1 MKASERQQSR
11 IDRLCRKGDPR
22 RTRRWDDGDPD
33 YVAEFGLRPADVPV
47 LIDIALQWA
56 DAERPEDEVLFAP
69 IHAWRALGQLRAAE
83 AVEPLL
89 AAQDSLDA
97 WGDQWYLEEFHDLF
111 GLIGPPAVPA
121 LKTYVADRG
130 HGEFPRISA
139 ANGLCEVA
147 KRHPDARQGIVNALA
162 IELAKRRPDVCSLN
176 GFLISYLA
184 DLEAKESA
192 LIIERAYA
200 VGVVDAWVCGHW
212 TKIRRKLGVRGHGL
226 VPDQPEQRHGFG
238 SPVVFDPP
246 SLTTP
251 PTNRRRVKVRKEKA
265 KRRQQKQSRKQ
276 NRARR

>member
-22 RTRRWDDGDPD
+22 RTRRWDTGEPD
-33 YVAEFGLRPADVPV
+33 YVAEFGLRQADVPV
-47 LIDIALQWA
+47 LIDIACQWA

-111 GLIGPPAVPA
+111 GLIGPPAIPA
-121 LKTYVADRG
+121 LATHLADRG

-147 KRHPDARQGIVNALA
+147 KRHPQARQRVVNVLA
-162 IELAKRRPDVCSLN
+162 MELAKKQPDVCQLN
-176 GFLISYLA
+176 AFLIGYLT
-184 DLEAKESA
+184 DLKATESA
-192 LIIERAYA
+192 PIIERAYA
-200 VGVVDAWVCGHW
+200 VGVVDAGVCGHW
-212 TKIRRKLGVRGHGL
+212 TEIRRDLGVRGHGL
-226 VPDQPEQRHGFG
+226 VPDRPEPTDRLGPPFLA
-238 SPVVFDPP
+238 DPRPLKTFP
-246 SLTTP
+246 S
-251 PTNRRRVKVRKEKA
+251 NRRSVKPGKKKA
-265 KRRQQKQSRKQ
+265 TRRQQKQARKR

>member
-1 MKASERQQSR
+1 MKTPERQQSR
-11 IDRLCRKGDPR
+11 IDRLCRMGDPR
-22 RTRRWDDGDPD
+22 RTRRWDRGDPD
-33 YVAEFGLRPADVPV
+33 YVDEFGLRKADVPV
-47 LIDIALQWA
+47 LIDIACQWA

-121 LKTYVADRG
+121 LATYLADRS

-139 ANGLCEVA
+139 ANGLREVA
-147 KRHPDARQGIVNALA
+147 RRHPEARQRVVNALA
-162 IELAKRRPDVCSLN
+162 IELAQRKPDVCSLN

-212 TKIRRKLGVRGHGL
+212 TTIRRKLGVRGYGL
-226 VPDQPEQRHGFG
+226 VPDRPEPSDRLGPPFLA
-238 SPVVFDPP
+238 DPRP
-246 SLTTP
+246 SKTP
-251 PTNRRRVKVRKEKA
+251 PRKRRSLKPGTKKA
-265 KRRQQKQSRKQ
+265 KRRQQKQARKR